1 MRTLPQSTPSSEGP
15 TNNIVQPTL
24 YPRTVISRIVTGLYD
39 VNNDGV
45 NPSLEAINFSLNDV
59 PGYSELTAV
68 YQSYCIEQI
77 EIWFRPEYTQLV
89 DSSTLS
95 NAVNVEFLSAID
107 LVDSASPVSVAALSE
122 YQSLAH
128 TGITQNHYRK
138 FKPAYLI
145 DSAMPS
151 CGLISTNSP
160 SLNWYG
166 LKVAVPPCGVSMK
179 FRSVV
184 KFKIALIELK

>member
-68 YQSYCIEQI
+68 I
-77 EIWFRPEYTQLV
+77 
-89 DSSTLS
+89 
-95 NAVNVEFLSAID
+95 
-107 LVDSASPVSVAALSE
+107 
-122 YQSLAH
+122 
-128 TGITQNHYRK
+128 NH
-138 FKPAYLI
+138 I
-145 DSAMPS
+145 
-151 CGLISTNSP
+151 
-160 SLNWYG
+160 
-166 LKVAVPPCGVSMK
+166 V
-179 FRSVV
+179 
-184 KFKIALIELK
+184 